1 MEDYYD
7 LLGVARDASTADIK
21 QTYRERIKE
30 EHPDVSDNEQ
40 ASDRTKELIRAKEV
54 LTDDDERRRYD
65 RIGHE
70 AYVSTDGATET
81 QGTADADSTAST
93 DQSTEQASQNAT
105 AGSQTAGGGSQ
116 PSGKS
121 GDSADTASSGT
132 GAGAS
137 STGTGA
143 GASSAGTSTGASSTG
158 TAAGASST
166 GSNTQQRYGS
176 GTSWYDSSPSE
187 TEEDV
192 GSGSPAWDPRRTYE
206 ISRESGNLQ
215 ATDIFSS
222 QRSIVLF
229 LSTFFVY
236 PVLLFGSLSS
246 QFPTAVNLVVI
257 ACTILVIAFLQSV
270 PTVGMVVFGTW
281 TFLLPPVLV
290 FVVGVN
296 PLSLYGVL
304 AMVGVGFPFGL
315 SALTWI
321 AIRPMSIT

>member
-1 MEDYYD
+1 
-7 LLGVARDASTADIK
+7 
-21 QTYRERIKE
+21 
-30 EHPDVSDNEQ
+30 
-40 ASDRTKELIRAKEV
+40 
-54 LTDDDERRRYD
+54 
-65 RIGHE
+65 
-70 AYVSTDGATET
+70 
-81 QGTADADSTAST
+81 
-93 DQSTEQASQNAT
+93 
-105 AGSQTAGGGSQ
+105 
-116 PSGKS
+116 
-121 GDSADTASSGT
+121 
-132 GAGAS
+132 
-137 STGTGA
+137 
-143 GASSAGTSTGASSTG
+143 
-158 TAAGASST
+158 
-166 GSNTQQRYGS
+166 
-176 GTSWYDSSPSE
+176 
-187 TEEDV
+187 V
-192 GSGSPAWDPRRTYE
+192 GSGSPAWDPQRTYE
-206 ISRESGNLQ
+206 VSRESGNLQ

-229 LSTFFVY
+229 LSTFFIY